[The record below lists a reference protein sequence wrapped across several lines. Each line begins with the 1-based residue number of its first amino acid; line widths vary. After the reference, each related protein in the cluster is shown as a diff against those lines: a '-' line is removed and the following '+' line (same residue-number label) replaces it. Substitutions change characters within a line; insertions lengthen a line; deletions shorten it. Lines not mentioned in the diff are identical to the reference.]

1 MELVLKFIKT
11 KVEKVFLQFLIKR
24 NKLMMQNIFYTK
36 NFKKSIK

>member
-24 NKLMMQNIFYTK
+24 NKLMMQIIFYTK
-36 NFKKSIK
+36 NFKKSIE